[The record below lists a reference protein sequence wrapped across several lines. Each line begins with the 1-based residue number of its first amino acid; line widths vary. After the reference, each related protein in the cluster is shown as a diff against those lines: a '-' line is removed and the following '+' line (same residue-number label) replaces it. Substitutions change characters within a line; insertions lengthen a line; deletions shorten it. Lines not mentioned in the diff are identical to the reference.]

1 MNIRLILLAT
11 IAPVAVSLPAAAS
24 TMSVEQIIS
33 MALQSN
39 PQVRAARA
47 RWIAAEH
54 GVVQNYAPADP
65 IFSYGSWDSPTNG
78 FDHASLHAL
87 QGSASFLFPGKGY
100 LQGNSAKRTAEI
112 ARLAYDAAVRDIRA
126 RTEIQY
132 YQLAL
137 DSALIKNVTRTIGD
151 LERFKSRVGPED
163 TEYSAAI
170 GADIADATQ
179 RRRGFEIAYAD
190 DETRLNELL
199 NRPPDEPLS
208 VEAALDLQPL
218 AGRVDELIQRAWSRR
233 QEILQTALQEQ
244 NAETAL
250 TLAKLEYAPDYTVG
264 YSFNHYL
271 LQSDAPGP
279 NLTETHS
286 IWISFN
292 LPLFFWMKQ
301 NEDVKRASYDLEAAR
316 EDLGGIR
323 NQTAGEVTILF
334 RHVEFD
340 YQNALT
346 YRDSVVPQALTAFNK
361 ALTEHG
367 KGQEQP
373 ATLSDL
379 RNKLNLARASYLQ
392 AINSLMADRIALEQE
407 IGEPLPR

>member
-1 MNIRLILLAT
+1 
-11 IAPVAVSLPAAAS
+11 
-24 TMSVEQIIS
+24 MSIEQIIS

-39 PQVRAARA
+39 SQVRAARA
-47 RWIAAEH
+47 RWTSAEH
-54 GVVQNYAPADP
+54 AVLQNYAPADP
-65 IFSYGSWDSPTNG
+65 IFNYGSWDSPTNG
-78 FDHASLHAL
+78 IDHASLHQL
-87 QGSASFLFPGKGY
+87 QGSESFQFPGKGY

-112 ARLAYDAAVRDIRA
+112 ARLTYDAAVRDVRA
-126 RTEIQY
+126 KTEIQY

-137 DSALIKNVTRTIGD
+137 DAALVKNVVRTIGD
-151 LERFKSRVGPED
+151 LERFRSKVGSED
-163 TEYSAAI
+163 TEYSASIA
-170 GADIADATQ
+170 ADLADATQ
-179 RRRGFEIAYAD
+179 RRRTFEIAQAD

-199 NRPPDEPLS
+199 NRPPDEPLI
-208 VEAALDLQPL
+208 VEAVVDLQPL

-244 NAETAL
+244 NAEAAL

-264 YSFNHYL
+264 YAFNHYL
-271 LQSDAPGP
+271 LQSDAPAP

-301 NEDVKRASYDLEAAR
+301 NEDVKRASYDLDAAR
-316 EDLGGIR
+316 EDLSGIR

-340 YQNALT
+340 YQNALI
-346 YRDSVVPQALTAFNK
+346 YRDNVVPQALEAFNK
-361 ALTEHG
+361 ALTEQG
-367 KGQEQP
+367 KGEAQL

-392 AINSLMADRIALEQE
+392 AINSLMTDRIALEQE
-407 IGEPLPR
+407 IGEPLPK

>member
-1 MNIRLILLAT
+1 MNIRLMLLAT
-11 IAPVAVSLPAAAS
+11 IAPLAVSLPATA
-24 TMSVEQIIS
+24 MSIEQIIA

-47 RWIAAEH
+47 RWTAAEH

-65 IFSYGSWDSPTNG
+65 IFTYGSWDSPTNG
-78 FDHASLHAL
+78 VDHASLHAL
-87 QGSASFLFPGKGY
+87 QGSASFQFPGKGY

-112 ARLAYDAAVRDIRA
+112 ARLTYDAAVRDVRA
-126 RTEIQY
+126 RAEIQY
-132 YQLAL
+132 YQFAL
-137 DSALIKNVTRTIGD
+137 DAALIKNVTREIGD
-151 LERFKSRVGPED
+151 LERFKSRIGSGD
-163 TEYSAAI
+163 TQYSASI
-170 GADIADATQ
+170 GADLGDATQ
-179 RRRGFEIAYAD
+179 RRHSFEIAYAD

-208 VEAALDLQPL
+208 VEAGLDLPPV

-250 TLAKLEYAPDYTVG
+250 TLAKLEYAPDYTIG

-292 LPLFFWMKQ
+292 LPLFFWLKQ
-301 NEDVKRASYDLEAAR
+301 SEDIKRASYDLEAAR
-316 EDLGGIR
+316 EDLAGIR

-334 RHVEFD
+334 RHIEFD
-340 YQNALT
+340 YQNALI
-346 YRDSVVPQALTAFNK
+346 YRDSVVPQALKAFDQ
-361 ALTEHG
+361 ALTEQG
-367 KGQEQP
+367 KGGAQL